1 MIRDLPLQRVF
12 AVSAVRAVLVAHDEH
27 VSVGDVPRS
36 EPGAH
41 QPDNVRVAVRTE
53 KRNLKRCR
61 CIHAL
66 NQRPQELLLGLLFD
80 EDQQPPNH
88 SG

>member
-36 EPGAH
+36 EL
-41 QPDNVRVAVRTE
+41 VRINRTM
-53 KRNLKRCR
+53 
-61 CIHAL
+61 
-66 NQRPQELLLGLLFD
+66 
-80 EDQQPPNH
+80 
-88 SG
+88 SGSRSHGET